1 MQFGFTLL
9 SNQTQDQSGK
19 SSSCIAC
26 LAVSQPRG
34 CSPPNITVSL
44 VFFNLHQIAFVARQ
58 SFLYRCAKELNKAMH
73 ILNGN
78 TVAKGPTWRR
88 RNRLSPSTHFLFGT
102 YNVGGLQD
110 STKRIRLAE
119 LQADVLGLTE
129 THLQSHLEHSES
141 MLFPEYSCFWS
152 RNPDDRHFRGIGIL
166 VRKASFWASSL
177 IQWSP
182 DSSCYKFYED
192 NRLLAIQLWFGNGA
206 MSMLVYTCYGP
217 SGARWE
223 SDKRAYFH
231 AMYKAIEE
239 DRLQRGAL
247 PAVLLGDFNLQIS
260 DSHVLAQALQQ
271 KVWCDTRD
279 HSSLEVQNTPT
290 CHKGKGSFIDHIWV
304 SPNLYDLCNSFAI
317 TKHHEFKD
325 HSLLTIKI
333 GIPRSEQNIKSLRS
347 VRKLPDALP
356 LPSRDDSKIPSAIS
370 PKFQCAINS
379 QDVDAA
385 FKYWSQE
392 FERILFIIAGKLPA
406 SQTDSVAAKRGQ
418 IVFHDQRKFPKT
430 VQGHASTLKARKL
443 WKAHC
448 QLVEILIATSG
459 TRRDR
464 TIANVAKVAQWLP
477 QHQSNDFI
485 TSINCS
491 NFQYALHLIKSA
503 LDANVKEDK
512 QQRILH
518 WKQKI
523 RSDTKHSFQYLNPR
537 PPAHQS
543 RCQK

>member
-1 MQFGFTLL
+1 M
-9 SNQTQDQSGK
+9 
-19 SSSCIAC
+19 
-26 LAVSQPRG
+26 
-34 CSPPNITVSL
+34 
-44 VFFNLHQIAFVARQ
+44 
-58 SFLYRCAKELNKAMH
+58 
-73 ILNGN
+73 
-78 TVAKGPTWRR
+78 
-88 RNRLSPSTHFLFGT
+88 
-102 YNVGGLQD
+102 
-110 STKRIRLAE
+110 
-119 LQADVLGLTE
+119 
-129 THLQSHLEHSES
+129 
-141 MLFPEYSCFWS
+141 
-152 RNPDDRHFRGIGIL
+152 
-166 VRKASFWASSL
+166 
-177 IQWSP
+177 
-182 DSSCYKFYED
+182 
-192 NRLLAIQLWFGNGA
+192 
-206 MSMLVYTCYGP
+206 
-217 SGARWE
+217 
-223 SDKRAYFH
+223 
-231 AMYKAIEE
+231 
-239 DRLQRGAL
+239 
-247 PAVLLGDFNLQIS
+247 LLGDFNLQIS

-385 FKYWSQE
+385 YKYWSQE

-430 VQGHASTLKARKL
+430 VQGHASTTRKARKL

-464 TIANVAKVAQWLP
+464 TIANVAKIAQWLP

-523 RSDTKHSFQYLNPR
+523 RSDNKHSFQYLKSKAASAPIKVSQVNDTVTAEAQTRLDSISNVWKAIYSKHAQGEPSFHNFMSKYGSTMKSQIIDLGTIQEDHVLR
-537 PPAHQS
+537 ILRQMKNNAPGLDQIMVAELKAAVSWSPTLLTALVDLFNCIEIS
-543 RCQK
+543 QK